1 MGGSLV
7 LSSEM
12 GQSTQQRL
20 QPASL
25 TTGVALS
32 MTSIGTGHI
41 KRKSQIR
48 IRKILHAHWGR
59 EEEEERGEY
68 MHSRAFL
75 GAEMQGLITLTTACP
90 HPGTGKPTHFQP
102 FPPERQL
109 TRTPCSFLVALYLL

>member
-20 QPASL
+20 QLASL

-41 KRKSQIR
+41 KRKSQIG
-48 IRKILHAHWGR
+48 IRKILHAHRGR
-59 EEEEERGEY
+59 EEEEKGGGV
-68 MHSRAFL
+68 HA
-75 GAEMQGLITLTTACP
+75 Q
-90 HPGTGKPTHFQP
+90 
-102 FPPERQL
+102 
-109 TRTPCSFLVALYLL
+109 